1 PPPVRVCC
9 RGIAKTFGT
18 HMAARESQ
26 PAPLDVEE
34 FGLQRR
40 VRSRFCF
47 ALGFSRALVA
57 FPNLLAQWLEH
68 DTPPTTEH
76 SRPIQLGAPVHIR
89 TQCRVCGSS
98 NCGSEEDLAEM
109 AVSAGSW
116 ESAPLAPVHC
126 TPKASPFASSPNC
139 PADR

>member
-1 PPPVRVCC
+1 MEVAPLNEQGADLLQSQGGVRSRVNLSAFVKLPPPVRICC
-9 RGIAKTFGT
+9 RDISKTFGAR
-18 HMAARESQ
+18 MAAGESQ

-47 ALGFSRALVA
+47 ALGFSGALVA

-76 SRPIQLGAPVHIR
+76 SRPILH
-89 TQCRVCGSS
+89 
-98 NCGSEEDLAEM
+98 
-109 AVSAGSW
+109 
-116 ESAPLAPVHC
+116 
-126 TPKASPFASSPNC
+126 
-139 PADR
+139 